1 MDLKVRMNLPITYNI
16 KDSRN
21 INIILGSEDDVV
33 DNIKT
38 FEWLTKNKPEA
49 RVKVVDKMGHKFD
62 INTFIEFIHPI
73 ITFWD

>member
-1 MDLKVRMNLPITYNI
+1 MYKPTTLHGFK
-16 KDSRN
+16 SQ
-21 INIILGSEDDVV
+21 
-33 DNIKT
+33 
-38 FEWLTKNKPEA
+38 NKPEA